1 MSPRQGPSQLC
12 AGTRWGHLG
21 WVLCLKVAWQG
32 GAILGCCLMLRKE
45 ARAAPLYLGFGRLL
59 TQWRRVLGWF
69 LAQTVHFLKKLERH
83 CHGPIPRLQIGEA
96 KMDQPAIEIKNRS

>member
-1 MSPRQGPSQLC
+1 
-12 AGTRWGHLG
+12 
-21 WVLCLKVAWQG
+21 
-32 GAILGCCLMLRKE
+32 MLRKE